1 MGLQEI
7 RCLDITSMM
16 SELKNENAS
25 GNKAITA
32 IDVSGAL
39 DAELIG
45 SILKCTPVNEL
56 SKNFK
61 FVSMCEILAPRF
73 IAEIC
78 IDMLYFREDEN
89 KKAKFQFIKTQLETA
104 NNTNFTDTLLSISK
118 HLLEKQEDATNDKLE
133 FDNITENTA
142 IITKGKYKQ
151 DKNQINILALN
162 KLCKSVSTSYP
173 QTLILL
179 DPFNEIEFDLEK
191 HKLIYRH
198 ASNFNMEVKVFNIEK
213 NPHTNE
219 CKTCEEEMFKELIA
233 PLVFEPLE
241 QQEDQENLEDKAE
254 HEIENDQN
262 TYDSNLIP

>member
-1 MGLQEI
+1 MSLQEI
-7 RCLDITSMM
+7 RCLDINSMM
-16 SELKNENAS
+16 SELKKENAS
-25 GNKAITA
+25 GDKAITA

-45 SILKCTPVNEL
+45 SILDCTPVNEL

-61 FVSMCEILAPRF
+61 FVSMCQILAPRF

-89 KKAKFQFIKTQLETA
+89 KKAKFQFVKNQLETA
-104 NNTNFTDTLLSISK
+104 NDTNYTDNLLSISK
-118 HLLEKQEDATNDKLE
+118 HLLKIPDDATCDKLE
-133 FDNITENTA
+133 FEDITENTV
-142 IITKGKYKQ
+142 IITKGQYKQ

-179 DPFNEIEFDLEK
+179 DPFNDIEFDLEK

-198 ASNFNMEVKVFNIEK
+198 ASNFNIEVKVLNIEK

-219 CKTCEEEMFKELIA
+219 CKICDEEMFRELIA
-233 PLVFEPLE
+233 PPVIASLE
-241 QQEDQENLEDKAE
+241 NQEEQEDQET
-254 HEIENDQN
+254 ENDQA
-262 TYDSNLIP
+262 TYDSNLIPQHP